1 MQQKRA
7 LRRPFCRL
15 SLKFATPQADTGSA
29 GHFSGIRMAKPI
41 MSNESSQFQ
50 AQDVFIYVDTYR
62 KSILKSATILS
73 EHIDRLEKQ
82 YWSENQSDPKMVA
95 ELRAMQDAL
104 RYVAK
109 GEEPGLVTL
118 GDVNVE
124 RQPGA
129 GSVSAEELN
138 ECRATV
144 ESLSVQREQLEQRL
158 RQIRNQ
164 DSELQ
169 GYVVH
174 ARQQVL
180 TCRRRLVQSNSTFVV
195 VVTAMFIVILV
206 QLYLLWSH

>member
-1 MQQKRA
+1 
-7 LRRPFCRL
+7 
-15 SLKFATPQADTGSA
+15 
-29 GHFSGIRMAKPI
+29 

-62 KSILKSATILS
+62 KSILKSAAILS
-73 EHIDRLEKQ
+73 EHIERLEKQ
-82 YWSENQSDPKMVA
+82 YWNETQSDPKMVA

-124 RQPGA
+124 RQSGT
-129 GSVSAEELN
+129 GSASTEELK

-144 ESLSVQREQLEQRL
+144 ESLSAQREQLEQRL

-206 QLYLLWSH
+206 QLYLLWSR